1 MTTEELSQKG
11 ADIDALAEQA
21 AHDPQLLEE
30 VLMVIASDSKDTVR
44 RYNSFQVVERI
55 ANLKPQLVSDHWDA
69 WVNLLSHERDYQRFM
84 GIHLITAL
92 AKASGENRFERILDQ
107 YFALLD
113 DRSIVNAA
121 HVAGLAGGIACAKP
135 DLIPQI
141 TDHLMKVN
149 QIHFEPDKKGMVA
162 FYVLESMHQYLP
174 LVEDKQK
181 ILQFAGSLADSPNT
195 RLKKRVEKF
204 LKQWIG

>member
-1 MTTEELSQKG
+1 MNADELNQKG
-11 ADIDALAEQA
+11 ADINVLAEQA
-21 AHDPQLLEE
+21 AHDSRLLEE
-30 VLMVIASDSKDTVR
+30 ALLEISSDSKDTVR
-44 RYNSFQVVERI
+44 RYNSFQVVEQI

-69 WVNLLSHERDYQRFM
+69 WVTLLGHERDHQRYM
-84 GIHLITAL
+84 AIHLITAL
-92 AKASGENRFERILDQ
+92 AKAPGENRFERILDQ

-121 HVAGLAGGIACAKP
+121 HVAGLAGGIACAQP
-135 DLIPQI
+135 HLIPRI
-141 TDHLMKVN
+141 TYHLMKVN

-162 FYVLESMHQYLP
+162 FYVLESMHQYLH

-181 ILQFAGSLADSPNT
+181 ILQFASSLADSPNA

-204 LKQWIG
+204 LKQWTE